1 LIFSATVGEA
11 EKIKVE
17 FSLLLIRGVAECI
30 IRVGGVLSSTKCH
43 KEQDIKG
50 EKKRKLYNQF
60 NVFINKMQTKEG
72 YSWNKYIKDYWYLLL
87 GRRFR
92 FSFFTVLRS
101 LSNLIPFAIAYL
113 LGQIIDF
120 FTNYSGQ
127 SLNPFYTYVG
137 LIGFLG
143 GFQVWL
149 RFYSKVKMQT
159 IAADIRKESRITA
172 MNKIMELD
180 LKWHETE
187 ETGSKIQKINQGGE
201 SVYQG
206 IKDFS
211 NEGISILVGI
221 FGALILFLTLDL
233 KYLAFSVIFAFI
245 YFAGEKYYNKKLNY
259 WQDELN
265 KIKEKVSGKIHE
277 SASNILAVKSLGL
290 KETFGKYT
298 SSYEEEYYKV
308 WQKTRDISQ
317 QKFKTIKIFSAVA
330 YALFILILGFDVI
343 NGLITVGSIYIFASY
358 FGKLKGGLDDF
369 TNKVGDFISVKS
381 GVGRFMTI
389 LDIDTIEDESKLN
402 DFPKNW
408 KKIEF
413 KDVDFKYKNQL
424 VLKNFNLVINKNDK
438 IGFVGKSGSGKS
450 TIAKLILKLYKPE
463 KGEILVDGINL
474 NQINQNSIT
483 KYIGIVLQEPEMFNL
498 SALENICISSKKS
511 NGELLDKA
519 VSVAQLKSVIDKLPE
534 NLNTLIGEKG
544 YQLSG
549 GERQRIGIARAIFK
563 DTPILIFDEATSA
576 LDSKTEGLIQR
587 AINQKLKNKTLL
599 LIAHR
604 LSTLKEADTIVVLEK
619 GKIIESGTFEELF
632 KLKGR
637 FYQLYKA
644 QSKK

>member
-1 LIFSATVGEA
+1 MQN
-11 EKIKVE
+11 
-17 FSLLLIRGVAECI
+17 
-30 IRVGGVLSSTKCH
+30 
-43 KEQDIKG
+43 KED
-50 EKKRKLYNQF
+50 
-60 NVFINKMQTKEG
+60 
-72 YSWNKYIKDYWYLLL
+72 YSWKKYIKDYWCLLS
-87 GRRFR
+87 GRRLR
-92 FSFFTVLRS
+92 FSFFTLLRA
-101 LSNLIPFAIAYL
+101 LSNFIPFAIVYL

-127 SLNPFYTYVG
+127 SLNTFYIYVG

-149 RFYSKVKMQT
+149 RFYYKVRMQT
-159 IAADIRKESRITA
+159 IAADIRKESRIIA

-201 SVYQG
+201 SIYKG

-221 FGALILFLTLDL
+221 FGALFLFLALDL
-233 KYLAFSVIFAFI
+233 RYLVFSLVYVLI

-277 SASNILAVKSLGL
+277 STSNILAVKSLGL
-290 KETFGKYT
+290 KETFSNYT
-298 SSYEEEYYKV
+298 SSYEDEYYKI
-308 WQKTRDISQ
+308 WKRIRDIGQ
-317 QKFKTIKIFSAVA
+317 KKFKTIKIFSAIV
-330 YALFILILGFDVI
+330 YALFILLLGFDVI
-343 NGLITVGSIYIFASY
+343 NGLITIGSIYVFASY
-358 FGKLKGGLDDF
+358 FGNLKGALDNF
-369 TNKVGDFISVKS
+369 TNKVSDFITVKS

-389 LDIDTIEDESKLN
+389 LDINILEDESKLK
-402 DFPKNW
+402 DFPQNW
-408 KKIEF
+408 NKIEF
-413 KDVDFKYKNQL
+413 RNVSFRYKNQF
-424 VLKNFNLVINKNDK
+424 VLKNFNLIINRNDK

-450 TIAKLILKLYKPE
+450 TIAKLLLKLYKPE
-463 KGEILVDGINL
+463 KGEILVDGINI

-511 NGELLDKA
+511 NGELLEKA
-519 VSVAQLKSVIDKLPE
+519 VSVAQLKPVIDKLPDK
-534 NLNTLIGEKG
+534 LNTLIGEKG

-563 DTPILIFDEATSA
+563 DAPILIFDEATSA
-576 LDSKTEGLIQR
+576 LDSKTEGLIQQE
-587 AINQKLKNKTLL
+587 INKRLKNKTLI

-604 LSTLKEADTIVVLEK
+604 LSTLRDVDIIVVLEK
-619 GKIIESGTFEELF
+619 GKIIESGNFEELF
-632 KLKGR
+632 NKKGK
-637 FYQLYKA
+637 FYQLYKT
-644 QSKK
+644 QNKKKF